1 MAIDCDG
8 SSCGRLATTAAGRTR
23 HELPSAALR
32 PGSVPLWSADAGSCP
47 KVDQS
52 TLNSQKRHSARVDR
66 LSPRNATGIP
76 RCPRRRKCGSPCV
89 PRLQGRGGLTM
100 ALRTAL
106 GAPVACLCGRSGL
119 RATSAQVGA
128 FRPLDRAPVP
138 RQTAPAQASHR
149 FGCPCP
155 LVDSYAVHV
164 VHRHRASMRR
174 RGSHPARQDFPATKR
189 FFSLLS

>member
-1 MAIDCDG
+1 M
-8 SSCGRLATTAAGRTR
+8 RATM
-23 HELPSAALR
+23 
-32 PGSVPLWSADAGSCP
+32 
-47 KVDQS
+47 
-52 TLNSQKRHSARVDR
+52 
-66 LSPRNATGIP
+66 
-76 RCPRRRKCGSPCV
+76 
-89 PRLQGRGGLTM
+89 QGRGGLTM

-128 FRPLDRAPVP
+128 LRPLDRAPVP

-164 VHRHRASMRR
+164 VHRHRPPCVGMALQNQRKFDFLKMLCLKKQKKKEPKEMAKKIKKNRLRLKWWVTVSYNNMEKWGR
-174 RGSHPARQDFPATKR
+174 SHPVCLAMA
-189 FFSLLS
+189 SVVLSVALSIVVSH